1 MQSKTKKLVLAA
13 MLAAL
18 SCVATMV
25 IKIPYPQGYL
35 NLGDAVVLLTGWLL
49 SPLYG
54 FLAAGVGS
62 ALADVFSGYVIY
74 APVTFAIKGVMA
86 CLMATAAH
94 GFAKKMPSLLAVL
107 LAAVLAEVLMVTGY
121 LVFEGILYGFAA
133 AVVNVPFNA
142 IQGAAG
148 IVLGSVLIK
157 IFSKY
162 NIVK

>member
-1 MQSKTKKLVLAA
+1 MQSKTKKIVIAA

-35 NLGDAVVLLTGWLL
+35 NLGDAVVLLSGWLL

-54 FLAAGVGS
+54 FLAAGIGS
-62 ALADVFSGYVIY
+62 ALADLLSGYVIY
-74 APVTFAIKGVMA
+74 APVTFVVKGAMA
-86 CLMATAAH
+86 FLMATV
-94 GFAKKMPSLLAVL
+94 AKKKNTALSIVLAGI
-107 LAAVLAEVLMVTGY
+107 LAEVLMIAGY
-121 LVFEGILYGFAA
+121 LVFEGVLYGFAA
-133 AVVNVPFNA
+133 AVANIPFNA
-142 IQGAAG
+142 VQGAAG
-148 IVLGSVLIK
+148 LVLGSVLIQ

>member
-1 MQSKTKKLVLAA
+1 

-35 NLGDAVVLLTGWLL
+35 NLGDAVVLLAGWLL

-86 CLMATAAH
+86 LLMATV
-94 GFAKKMPSLLAVL
+94 AKKKGSIVSMILTS
-107 LAAVLAEVLMVTGY
+107 VLAEVLMVAGY

-133 AVVNVPFNA
+133 AVANVPFNA

-148 IVLGSVLIK
+148 LVLGGILIR
-157 IFSKY
+157 IFSNYK
-162 NIVK
+162 IVS